1 MLWRRAKAPVGYY
14 PLISTPNVIH
24 HFVPP
29 FPQMDTPEL
38 VERVPEELSE
48 EELRQLYDDEEVDRF
63 LQLFA
68 SVSSTSSSSSAILK
82 CFKHVSEVELRVEN
96 QAVTRREEPEELD
109 TKFDNEVR
117 SISEKIAF
125 VSEVSA

>member
-1 MLWRRAKAPVGYY
+1 
-14 PLISTPNVIH
+14 
-24 HFVPP
+24 
-29 FPQMDTPEL
+29 MDTPEL